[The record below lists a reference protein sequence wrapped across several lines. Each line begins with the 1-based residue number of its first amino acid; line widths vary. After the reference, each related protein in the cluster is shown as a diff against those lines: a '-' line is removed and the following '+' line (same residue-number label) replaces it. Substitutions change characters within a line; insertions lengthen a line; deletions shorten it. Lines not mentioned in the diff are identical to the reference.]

1 VAHPSR
7 RWSVERIDTSDVPAP
22 VVAEQAVRTAAMS
35 NESAGQ
41 GGLRR
46 PHGRATQS
54 ARPSRAP
61 ATGRVRFEL
70 HGDAVRG
77 RLAQRGYLRH
87 ASGGH
92 DTIGAH
98 RPSEWVRRL
107 AGAIESTIQPGWR
120 PRGAPYYVARQGTSS
135 AGSVNGRTL
144 SIARDVPQDAV
155 DLRTDPSRVEQ
166 LPA

>member
-7 RWSVERIDTSDVPAP
+7 RWSVERIDASDVAAP
-22 VVAEQAVRTAAMS
+22 FVAEQAVRTAAMS

-41 GGLRR
+41 GRLRR
-46 PHGRATQS
+46 PHGQS

-70 HGDAVRG
+70 QGDAVRG
-77 RLAQRGYLRH
+77 RFAQRGYLRH

-98 RPSEWVRRL
+98 RPGEWVRRL
-107 AGAIESTIQPGWR
+107 AGAIESTIQPSWR

-135 AGSVNGRTL
+135 AGSVNGRTP

-155 DLRTDPSRVEQ
+155 DLRTDLSRVEQ